1 VHATMELPSY
11 THIYLANTTVTYLDD
26 GGTHDTM
33 DGLNGGESD
42 RCYSGLSVCCD
53 GPTESLV

>member
-1 VHATMELPSY
+1 MELPSY
-11 THIYLANTTVTYLDD
+11 THIYLANTIVTYLDD